1 MFGIGAKRNHQSP
14 DKHVPHMVPSRD
26 LVDAKD
32 LNIAGLIIVKLPGAE
47 VVEGSLPRKLIMAH

>member
-1 MFGIGAKRNHQSP
+1 
-14 DKHVPHMVPSRD
+14 MVPSRD

-47 VVEGSLPRKLIMAH
+47 VVEGSLPRKLIMAHTNARCLVKDCDI